1 MGTAITM
8 FIAFLLLTT
17 WLPPHWK
24 RRAVGYGLAS
34 DIAVHFVLQSMFGGD
49 ANGRAGLLLAGVLI
63 NFSMH
68 AYRRFY
74 GYELLSTKGWVRY
87 PGQRTNRYE
96 LAECVKPPKAKRKA
110 PAKAKAKANAK
121 APAKRA
127 PQAPRPSARKVQAQ
141 KRSVH

>member
-24 RRAVGYGLAS
+24 RRAVGYGLAA
-34 DIAVHFVLQSMFGGD
+34 DITVHFVLQSMFGGD

-74 GYELLSTKGWVRY
+74 GYELLSTRGWVRH
-87 PGQRTNRYE
+87 PGLRTSRYE

-110 PAKAKAKANAK
+110 KAQ
-121 APAKRA
+121 AKRA

>member
-24 RRAVGYGLAS
+24 RRAVGYGLAA
-34 DIAVHFVLQSMFGGD
+34 DITVHFVLQSMFGGD

-74 GYELLSTKGWVRY
+74 GYELLSTRGWVRH
-87 PGQRTNRYE
+87 PGLRTSRYE

-110 PAKAKAKANAK
+110 PAKAKPKAK
-121 APAKRA
+121 APAKRT
-127 PQAPRPSARKVQAQ
+127 PQAPRPSARKTQAI
-141 KRSVH
+141 KRSIH

>member
-24 RRAVGYGLAS
+24 RRAVGYGLAA
-34 DIAVHFVLQSMFGGD
+34 DITVHFVLQSMFGGD

-74 GYELLSTKGWVRY
+74 GYELLSTRGWVRY

-110 PAKAKAKANAK
+110 PAKAKAKPKAK
-121 APAKRA
+121 AQAKRA

>member
-24 RRAVGYGLAS
+24 RRAVGYGLAA
-34 DIAVHFVLQSMFGGD
+34 DITVHFVLQSMFGGD
-49 ANGRAGLLLAGVLI
+49 ANGRVGLLLAGVLI

>member
-24 RRAVGYGLAS
+24 RRAVGYGLAA
-34 DIAVHFVLQSMFGGD
+34 DITVHFVLQSMFGGD

-74 GYELLSTKGWVRY
+74 GYELLSTRGWVRH
-87 PGQRTNRYE
+87 PGLRTSRYE

-110 PAKAKAKANAK
+110 KPKAK
-121 APAKRA
+121 APAKRT
-127 PQAPRPSARKVQAQ
+127 PQAPRPSARKSQAI
-141 KRSVH
+141 KRSIH